1 MNGFRIGPRIS
12 AFFMNAATAEAM
24 TKTYS
29 IDDWVTVATCAWPHE
44 AHLLRSLLLEHDI
57 IAVLADEHMAHGL
70 GSIAIGGVRVMV
82 PLTDRERAELII
94 ATSADEP
101 SYDE

>member
-1 MNGFRIGPRIS
+1 
-12 AFFMNAATAEAM
+12 
-24 TKTYS
+24 
-29 IDDWVTVATCAWPHE
+29 
-44 AHLLRSLLLEHDI
+44 
-57 IAVLADEHMAHGL
+57 MAHGL